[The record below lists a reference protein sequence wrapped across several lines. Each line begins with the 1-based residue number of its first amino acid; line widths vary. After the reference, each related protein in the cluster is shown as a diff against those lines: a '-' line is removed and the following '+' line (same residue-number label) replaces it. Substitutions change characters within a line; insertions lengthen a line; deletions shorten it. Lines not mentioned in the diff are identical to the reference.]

1 MAGMAAIW
9 AARVG
14 SMDGTDWAWVMA
26 AIEKRAT
33 ARVYR
38 IAFVNIGSILRV
50 GRQLRRSRQ
59 FGRQLTKARFRGLTA
74 LSLLFVLHFIH
85 ERATHTTQA
94 HSARNL
100 FIGHRVSYRPCP
112 SRRMTLPWTPACA
125 ISGQTFLPPPHSLC
139 RLPAYSFGRLSP
151 WPRCA

>member
-9 AARVG
+9 AGRVG

-59 FGRQLTKARFRGLTA
+59 FGRQLK
-74 LSLLFVLHFIH
+74 
-85 ERATHTTQA
+85 
-94 HSARNL
+94 
-100 FIGHRVSYRPCP
+100 RVSEDLPHLAFCLYFTLSMNAPR
-112 SRRMTLPWTPACA
+112 TLPKR
-125 ISGQTFLPPPHSLC
+125 ILRGTF
-139 RLPAYSFGRLSP
+139 
-151 WPRCA
+151 